1 MLIMA
6 KIGYARVSSKDQNL
20 ARQIETLHNYGI
32 KDDMIFKEKVS
43 GATIEARTQL
53 KAMLNFIRKGDIVY
67 VAALDRLGR
76 SAKDIG
82 YIIQQIHAKGAT
94 LITPELP
101 DFSQI
106 PNPGLRAMFTEMMLA
121 VFKYQ
126 AEEERKRIK
135 ARQREGIEIAK
146 ANGIYKGRAIKYGP
160 NAKKPQDRLVWE
172 SVVSMLKK
180 HEMSIKQIAEKVGIS
195 ERTVYR
201 IKKRNNL

>member
-1 MLIMA
+1 MA

-160 NAKKPQDRLVWE
+160 NAKKTSR
-172 SVVSMLKK
+172 SVSLG
-180 HEMSIKQIAEKVGIS
+180 ECS
-195 ERTVYR
+195 
-201 IKKRNNL
+201 